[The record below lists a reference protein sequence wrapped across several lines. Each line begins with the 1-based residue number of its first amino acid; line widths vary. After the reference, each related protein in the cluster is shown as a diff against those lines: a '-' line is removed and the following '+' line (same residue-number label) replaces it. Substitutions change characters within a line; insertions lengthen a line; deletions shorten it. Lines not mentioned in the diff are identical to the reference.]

1 MKIGIKKRDVACAH
15 PFFIG
20 WNLLSVLMGLNV
32 DELTSLL
39 TGGEYHYAVNEG
51 EQSVVLAHTHVE
63 TGMVNGATLTLDDIA
78 GFAIRTTKNFHSESF
93 AF

>member
-1 MKIGIKKRDVACAH
+1 
-15 PFFIG
+15 
-20 WNLLSVLMGLNV
+20 MGLNV

-51 EQSVVLAHTHVE
+51 EQSVVLTHTDVE

-78 GFAIRTTKNFHSESF
+78 GFAIRTTKNFYLSLIHI
-93 AF
+93 